1 MSSCTTPPSN
11 KKQEEYPATRVT
23 GMLNAGNYHEN
34 EEAAHVLW

>member
-1 MSSCTTPPSN
+1 MSSCTISPGN
-11 KKQEEYPATRVT
+11 KKQEEFPAITVT